1 MITNDDLVFLAENYI
16 CNLTPIVQDCPT
28 VTGHGTH
35 GQCIVKLKSKTKT
48 QLLEGLNEHKWV
60 AYNAYS

>member
-28 VTGHGTH
+28 VTGQDTH
-35 GQCIVKLKSKTKT
+35 GQCIVKLKSKSES
-48 QLLEGLNEHKWV
+48 QAPLSEGLVESKWGV
-60 AYNAYS
+60 R